1 MNSNDRFKAWTDG
14 GWRQKTGIGGWA
26 FVMKPSGDGFAQDE
40 KSETVYPEAGPT
52 NQRMELLAVI
62 KVLDALPDRAEVI
75 VHTDSQYVANTVNEG
90 WNIRAN
96 MDLWKQ
102 FADASMNH
110 EVTVE
115 WIPRNSVPEHE
126 RADEL
131 AKAATKPGLDKDGE
145 EG

>member
-1 MNSNDRFKAWTDG
+1 MNSTDRFQAWTDG

-40 KSETVYPEAGPT
+40 KSATVMPDAAPT

-62 KVLDALPDRAEVI
+62 KVLEALPDRAEVT
-75 VHTDSQYVANTVNEG
+75 VYTDSQYVANTVNEG
-90 WNIRAN
+90 WNIKAN
-96 MDLWKQ
+96 TDLWQK

-110 EVTVE
+110 EVKVE
-115 WIPRNSVPEHE
+115 WISRNSVPEHE

-131 AKAATKPGLDKDGE
+131 AKAATKPGGE
-145 EG
+145 E